1 LEPTPGSGTPSVSVP
16 LARRRKACRR
26 TARLK
31 RRTFGNKRMKATYKH
46 TNIIAR
52 DWCALARF
60 YEDVFGC
67 VRVPPER
74 HLSGAWLERGTGV
87 RARGLSGVH
96 LRLSGHG
103 DAGPTLE
110 IYQYSENDVK
120 PEPSANREGFG
131 HVAFEVEDVA
141 EALEKV
147 RKHGGGALGEVT
159 FHEVEGAGRLT
170 FVYATDPEGNIVEL
184 QSWE

>member
-1 LEPTPGSGTPSVSVP
+1 
-16 LARRRKACRR
+16 
-26 TARLK
+26 
-31 RRTFGNKRMKATYKH
+31 MKATYKH

-87 RARGLSGVH
+87 RARGFSGVH
-96 LRLSGHG
+96 LRLPGHG

-147 RKHGGGALGEVT
+147 RKHGGGSLGEVT
-159 FHEVEGAGRLT
+159 FHEVEGVGRLT